1 VILAWCLIVTK
12 RQITILK
19 MIDYIQHILEIE
31 EIKKEAD
38 KLMMAKV
45 TKYEDKINTL
55 AVEIVRLKSL
65 LYGNLADLKN
75 AEETRLKLV
84 KKIKEL
90 EKIIEDN
97 RVGQGGWVS

>member
-1 VILAWCLIVTK
+1 
-12 RQITILK
+12 
-19 MIDYIQHILEIE
+19 MSFDFIQHMLEIE
-31 EIKKEAD
+31 EIKKEHD
-38 KLMMAKV
+38 KLMIAKV
-45 TKYEDKINTL
+45 TKYENKINTL

>member
-1 VILAWCLIVTK
+1 
-12 RQITILK
+12 
-19 MIDYIQHILEIE
+19 MDNFIQHVLEIE
-31 EIKKEAD
+31 EIKKEHD
-38 KLMMAKV
+38 KLMIAKV
-45 TKYEDKINTL
+45 TKYENKINTL

>member
-1 VILAWCLIVTK
+1 
-12 RQITILK
+12 
-19 MIDYIQHILEIE
+19 MDNYIQHILEIE
-31 EIKKEAD
+31 EIKKEHD
-38 KLMMAKV
+38 KLMIAKV
-45 TKYEDKINTL
+45 TKYENKINTL

>member
-1 VILAWCLIVTK
+1 
-12 RQITILK
+12 

-38 KLMMAKV
+38 KLMIAKV
-45 TKYEDKINTL
+45 TKYENKINTL

>member
-1 VILAWCLIVTK
+1 
-12 RQITILK
+12 
-19 MIDYIQHILEIE
+19 MDNFIQHVLEIE
-31 EIKKEAD
+31 EIKKEHD
-38 KLMMAKV
+38 KLMIAKV
-45 TKYEDKINTL
+45 TKYENKINTL

-97 RVGQGGWVS
+97 RVGHWES

>member
-1 VILAWCLIVTK
+1 
-12 RQITILK
+12 
-19 MIDYIQHILEIE
+19 MIDYIQHVLKIE
-31 EIKKEAD
+31 EIKKEHD
-38 KLMMAKV
+38 KLMIAKV
-45 TKYEDKINTL
+45 TKYENKINTL

>member
-1 VILAWCLIVTK
+1 
-12 RQITILK
+12 

-38 KLMMAKV
+38 KLMIAKV
-45 TKYEDKINTL
+45 TKYENKINTL

-75 AEETRLKLV
+75 AEGTRLKLV

>member
-1 VILAWCLIVTK
+1 
-12 RQITILK
+12 

-31 EIKKEAD
+31 EVKKEHD
-38 KLMMAKV
+38 KLMIAKV
-45 TKYEDKINTL
+45 TKYENKINTL

-75 AEETRLKLV
+75 AEEMRLKLV

-90 EKIIEDN
+90 EKIIEDI
-97 RVGQGGWVS
+97 RVDQGGWR

>member
-1 VILAWCLIVTK
+1 
-12 RQITILK
+12 
-19 MIDYIQHILEIE
+19 MDNFIQHILEIE
-31 EIKKEAD
+31 EIKKEHD
-38 KLMMAKV
+38 KLMIAKV
-45 TKYEDKINTL
+45 TKYENKINTL

-90 EKIIEDN
+90 EKIIEDI
-97 RVGQGGWVS
+97 RIDQGGWR

>member
-1 VILAWCLIVTK
+1 
-12 RQITILK
+12 
-19 MIDYIQHILEIE
+19 MDNFIQHVLEIE
-31 EIKKEAD
+31 EIKKEHD
-38 KLMMAKV
+38 KLMIAKV
-45 TKYEDKINTL
+45 TKYENKINTL

-75 AEETRLKLV
+75 AEETRLKLA

-97 RVGQGGWVS
+97 RVGH

>member
-1 VILAWCLIVTK
+1 
-12 RQITILK
+12 
-19 MIDYIQHILEIE
+19 MDNFIQHILEIE
-31 EIKKEAD
+31 EIKKEHD
-38 KLMMAKV
+38 KLMIAKV
-45 TKYEDKINTL
+45 TKYENKINTL

-90 EKIIEDN
+90 EKIIDDN

>member
-1 VILAWCLIVTK
+1 
-12 RQITILK
+12 
-19 MIDYIQHILEIE
+19 MDNFIQHILEIE
-31 EIKKEAD
+31 EIKKEHD
-38 KLMMAKV
+38 KLMIAKV
-45 TKYEDKINTL
+45 TKYENKINTL

>member
-1 VILAWCLIVTK
+1 
-12 RQITILK
+12 

-31 EIKKEAD
+31 EIKKEHD
-38 KLMMAKV
+38 KLMIAKV
-45 TKYEDKINTL
+45 TKYENKINTL

>member
-1 VILAWCLIVTK
+1 
-12 RQITILK
+12 

-31 EIKKEAD
+31 EVKKEHD
-38 KLMMAKV
+38 KLMIAKV
-45 TKYEDKINTL
+45 TKYENKINTL

-97 RVGQGGWVS
+97 RVGH

>member
-1 VILAWCLIVTK
+1 
-12 RQITILK
+12 

-31 EIKKEAD
+31 EVKKEHD
-38 KLMMAKV
+38 KLMIAKV
-45 TKYEDKINTL
+45 TKYENKINTL

-75 AEETRLKLV
+75 AEETRLKLA

-97 RVGQGGWVS
+97 RVGH

>member
-1 VILAWCLIVTK
+1 V
-12 RQITILK
+12 
-19 MIDYIQHILEIE
+19 DNFIQHILEIE
-31 EIKKEAD
+31 EIKKEHD
-38 KLMMAKV
+38 KLMIAKV
-45 TKYEDKINTL
+45 TKYENKINTL